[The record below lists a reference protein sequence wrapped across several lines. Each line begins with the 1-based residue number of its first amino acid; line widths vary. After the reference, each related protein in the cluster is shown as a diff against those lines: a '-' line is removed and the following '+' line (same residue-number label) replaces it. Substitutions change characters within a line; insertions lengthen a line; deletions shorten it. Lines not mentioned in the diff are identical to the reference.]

1 MKLAIAILAF
11 TIASFAQ
18 TVVVPLSPE
27 DAARVKSVK
36 EQVDA
41 VNKLW
46 ENLQKEI
53 GKKYLVVEK
62 DSPDASD
69 HSWYEDSSVFSPN
82 SITWASSGSFLV
94 MDGSGHIKSS
104 DSDECRTPEEIAK
117 NKALHAK
124 AEAEQKKAEEEQY
137 ARAKR
142 IHKGFDNEHDFIF
155 SDDWKYLLPK
165 PPTTSPYNSN
175 QWYITPT
182 GPATPGGLL
191 TDPGIVAK

>member
-1 MKLAIAILAF
+1 MKLTIAILAL

-46 ENLQKEI
+46 ETLQKEI

-62 DSPDASD
+62 DSRDASD
-69 HSWYEDSSVFSPN
+69 HRYYDEITFSGAVTFGN
-82 SITWASSGSFLV
+82 YNVLS
-94 MDGSGHIKSS
+94 MDEH
-104 DSDECRTPEEIAK
+104 CLTPEEKTKRDQEYVADEERQRQ
-117 NKALHAK
+117 H
-124 AEAEQKKAEEEQY
+124 EAERE
-137 ARAKR
+137 ARSKR
-142 IHKGFDNEHDFIF
+142 IHKGFNSETDFIF
-155 SDDWKYLLPK
+155 SDDWRYLLPK

-182 GPATPGGLL
+182 GTATPGGLL
-191 TDPGIVAK
+191 TDPGIVAQ